1 MRFNEQLAA
10 LRRERGI
17 SQESL
22 AEKVGVSRQAI
33 SKWETGTAQPEMS
46 NIMKLCEVLDVSP
59 DTLLRSAQ
67 ASGSGVSKRETEPL
81 RAEKSGTPACEAPE
95 RATSDY
101 EVTEYE
107 IPDPERTEDE
117 MPEAGDRE
125 EDSVREAVGRIGQKI
140 KNNTAA
146 VLITGIMIGFFIG
159 WLLGSCLSIQPGAP
173 SSTGNGISNISG
185 ANPQVSDLKLEIDGY
200 RLSPTGSD
208 TDKAKTM
215 GVVFVPCV
223 SGDGWKFSVMVT
235 EVETG
240 RSEIYEAEAEN
251 GLCNARIMVPCPYYG
266 SVVITLCAE
275 RDGQIYSVMVQ
286 ELYDIKKNGYSW
298 DMLYKEG

>member
-33 SKWETGTAQPEMS
+33 SKWETGTAQPEMN
-46 NIMKLCEVLDVSP
+46 NIMKLCEVLKVSP

-67 ASGSGVSKRETEPL
+67 SSVSGEPGREAEVCDASVCGAADRPESDSEISEHKLSEYETEDFEIAD
-81 RAEKSGTPACEAPE
+81 REA
-95 RATSDY
+95 
-101 EVTEYE
+101 
-107 IPDPERTEDE
+107 
-117 MPEAGDRE
+117 PEAGDRKE
-125 EDSVREAVGRIGQKI
+125 NRSSTAIGRIFQKI
-140 KNNTAA
+140 KKAPAA
-146 VLITGIMIGFFIG
+146 VLIAGIIIGFFTG
-159 WLLGSCLSIQPGAP
+159 WLLGGCSSIQPGGP
-173 SSTGNGISNISG
+173 SSTGNGINNISE
-185 ANPQVSDLKLEIDGY
+185 ANPQVSDMKLEIDGY

-223 SGDGWKFSVMVT
+223 SGDGWKYSVMVT

-240 RSEIYEAEAEN
+240 RSEIYEAQIEN
-251 GLCNARIMVPCPYYG
+251 GLCNARIMVPYPYYG

-275 RDGQIYSVMVQ
+275 RNGQIYSVMVQ